1 MATNIG
7 SAITGLT
14 SFNVNTL
21 MPDLTDNADIQEALR
36 LYHYGAPTGTNPV
49 TQYDPT
55 NTNPANLKNPSIAH
69 SLYSLQ
75 TQISSISG
83 SLGVQAS
90 TWSAKGVLVSAS
102 AASTVLALTVG
113 TNGQVLTANSATAT
127 GLQWATPS
135 VTDVNTVTLTN
146 KTLTAPRITASSFIA
161 DTNGNSLISFPA
173 LVASAV
179 NQITITNAA
188 TTAKPTI
195 SATGTDTNI
204 TLNLVSKGTG
214 TVQVNGIDIDTISG
228 TTTLTNKTLTSPTIN
243 APTVTQLYLSDSVV
257 VFEGSVADA
266 FETTLGV
273 INPTAARTINL
284 PNVSG
289 TVITS
294 GNLSDI
300 TTVGTV
306 TSGSFPVA
314 NLTGTTLPSGITTS
328 SLTSVGTIT
337 SGTFP
342 AANISGTTL
351 ASNVVTSSLTTVGTL
366 SSLAVTNNISAG
378 GNVISHIA
386 FNTTPTGS
394 YPLVLADD
402 GKIVEIPALGT
413 VTVPS
418 DATVNFPVGSQITI
432 LQTTAGQVTI
442 AGATSPNAVTVNA
455 TPGLKLRAQWSSCTL
470 VKRGTN
476 SWVAMGDLTA

>member
-36 LYHYGAPTGTNPV
+36 LYHYGAPTGTNPT

-146 KTLTAPRITASSFIA
+146 KTLTAPKITASSFIA

-173 LVASAV
+173 LVTSAV
-179 NQITITNAA
+179 NQITVTNAA

-214 TVQVNGIDIDTISG
+214 FVQVNGVDIDTISG
-228 TTTLTNKTLTSPTIN
+228 TQTLTNKTLTSPTIN

-351 ASNVVTSSLTTVGTL
+351 ASNVLTSSLTTVGTL
-366 SSLAVTNNISAG
+366 GSLAVTNNISAG

-386 FNTTPTGS
+386 FNTTPTGN
-394 YPLVLADD
+394 YTLVTADD
-402 GKIVEIPALGT
+402 GKIVEMPSGGVL
-413 VTVPS
+413 TVPA
-418 DATVNFPVGSQITI
+418 DGGTFIVPVGTQITI
-432 LQTTAGQVTI
+432 LQTGASQVTI
-442 AGATSPNAVTVNA
+442 TGLTASVVG

-470 VKRGTN
+470 VKRAGN

>member
-1 MATNIG
+1 MAPNIG

-21 MPDLTDNADIQEALR
+21 MPDLSDNADIQEALR
-36 LYHYGAPTGTNPV
+36 LYHYGAPSGTNPT

-55 NTNPANLKNPSIAH
+55 NTNPANLKFGSVAH
-69 SLYSLQ
+69 ALYSLQ
-75 TQISSISG
+75 TQITNVSG

-90 TWSAKGVLVSAS
+90 AWTSKGALISAS
-102 AASTVLALTVG
+102 AASTV
-113 TNGQVLTANSATAT
+113 QVLTLPSQSTANDGFVLTINYNGTTT
-127 GLQWATPS
+127 GLNWEAPLVTP
-135 VTDVNTVTLTN
+135 TNTVTFTN

-173 LVASAV
+173 LVTSPV
-179 NQITITNAA
+179 NQITVTNAA

-214 TVQVNGIDIDTISG
+214 TIQANGLDITTISG
-228 TTTLTNKTLTSPTIN
+228 NQTLTNKTLTSPTIN
-243 APTVTQLYLSDSVV
+243 APTVNNLYLSDSVV

-273 INPTAARTINL
+273 INPTDARTINL

-306 TSGSFPVA
+306 TSG
-314 NLTGTTLPSGITTS
+314 
-328 SLTSVGTIT
+328 
-337 SGTFP
+337 TFP

-351 ASNVVTSSLTTVGTL
+351 NSGVVTSSLTTVGTL
-366 SSLAVTNNISAG
+366 GSLAVTNNISAG

-394 YPLVLADD
+394 YTLVTSDD
-402 GKIVEIPALGT
+402 GKIVEMPSGT
-413 VTVPS
+413 LTVPA
-418 DATVNFPVGSQITI
+418 DGGTFVVPNGTQITI
-432 LQTTAGQVTI
+432 LQTTTNQITI
-442 AGATSPNAVTVNA
+442 AGSGATVNA

-470 VKRGTN
+470 VKRSGN
-476 SWVAMGDLTA
+476 LWVAMGDLVA